1 MALSGTILPSISTFS
16 AQKEKCWENRWK
28 DELDRSMH
36 LSCIADISNMD
47 NLSRATDDE
56 DLDKYLDLEFILAN
70 TAGSDNLGLG
80 MGSDYRMQ
88 ESRNMYNPTV
98 TPTTYSVPEINPSPP
113 PYTTS
118 LMAELLQSD
127 VDTYCQP
134 SLPNNM
140 QGRFLVRSAFP
151 SQDISECI
159 KVEPC
164 MDSYGPVR
172 GMVPK
177 VKQEGNGA
185 CMRSYEQP
193 RLANSPQG
201 AGSMT
206 PPQSPAELINTDCQ
220 SQMCHAMTFTQSY
233 QGNTGFPHAAP
244 PQMQLPYPNAHH
256 FSVCD
261 DGLGMP
267 NANQRVL
274 LTPPSSPLEM
284 DTKPKRGRRT
294 WPRKR
299 TATHTCTFSGCGKTY
314 TKSSHLKAHHRTHTG
329 EKPYHCSWEGCGW
342 KFARSDEL
350 TRHFRKH
357 TGHRPFQCHL
367 CERAFSRSDHLALHM
382 KRHM

>member
-1 MALSGTILPSISTFS
+1 
-16 AQKEKCWENRWK
+16 
-28 DELDRSMH
+28 
-36 LSCIADISNMD
+36 
-47 NLSRATDDE
+47 
-56 DLDKYLDLEFILAN
+56 
-70 TAGSDNLGLG
+70 
-80 MGSDYRMQ
+80 MQ
-88 ESRNMYNPTV
+88 ESRNMYNTQVPSTQ
-98 TPTTYSVPEINPSPP
+98 YAVPEINPSPP
-113 PYTTS
+113 PYSTS

-127 VDTYCQP
+127 IDTYCQP
-134 SLPNNM
+134 PVPTNI

-151 SQDISECI
+151 TPQDISECI
-159 KVEPC
+159 KTEPC
-164 MDSYGPVR
+164 MDTYGPVR

-177 VKQEGNGA
+177 VKQEGSGA

-220 SQMCHAMTFTQSY
+220 SQLCHAMTFTQGY
-233 QGNTGFPHAAP
+233 QGNAGFPHAAP
-244 PQMQLPYPNAHH
+244 PQMQLAYPSAHH

-267 NANQRVL
+267 SANQRVL

-284 DTKPKRGRRT
+284 DAKPKRGRRT

-329 EKPYHCSWEGCGW
+329 NYALRHATTV
-342 KFARSDEL
+342 AR
-350 TRHFRKH
+350 
-357 TGHRPFQCHL
+357 HL
-367 CERAFSRSDHLALHM
+367 CIHP
-382 KRHM
+382 

>member
-1 MALSGTILPSISTFS
+1 MFKNKANRNQSVSL
-16 AQKEKCWENRWK
+16 QRWK

-36 LSCIADISNMD
+36 LSCIADLSNMD
-47 NLSRATDDE
+47 NLNRITDDE

-70 TAGSDNLGLG
+70 TASSDNLGLG
-80 MGSDYRMQ
+80 MAGDYRMQ
-88 ESRNMYNPTV
+88 ESRNMYNPT
-98 TPTTYSVPEINPSPP
+98 TYPVPEINASPPP

-127 VDTYCQP
+127 VDTYCPP
-134 SLPNNM
+134 SF
-140 QGRFLVRSAFP
+140 QGRFLVRPAF
-151 SQDISECI
+151 STQDISECI

-220 SQMCHAMTFTQSY
+220 SHSQMCHALTFSQGY

-244 PQMQLPYPNAHH
+244 PQMQLPYPSTHH
-256 FSVCD
+256 FSMCD
-261 DGLGMP
+261 DGLAMP

-274 LTPPSSPLEM
+274 LTPPSSPLEL
-284 DTKPKRGRRT
+284 DAKPKRGRRT

-329 EKPYHCSWEGCGW
+329 KNKLHLFFWKIYHNLKVVTSSKNGQILMNSLFFHRREALSLQLGRLWVEV
-342 KFARSDEL
+342 
-350 TRHFRKH
+350 
-357 TGHRPFQCHL
+357 RPF
-367 CERAFSRSDHLALHM
+367 
-382 KRHM
+382 

>member
-1 MALSGTILPSISTFS
+1 M
-16 AQKEKCWENRWK
+16 QRWK
-28 DELDRSMH
+28 DELDRSMY
-36 LSCIADISNMD
+36 LSCTADISNMD
-47 NLSRATDDE
+47 NLSRTTDDE

-70 TAGSDNLGLG
+70 TAGSDHLGLG
-80 MGSDYRMQ
+80 MGGDYRMQ

-98 TPTTYSVPEINPSPP
+98 APTAYPVPEINPSPP

-134 SLPNNM
+134 SLPNNI
-140 QGRFLVRSAFP
+140 QGRFLVGSNFS
-151 SQDISECI
+151 SQDILECI

-164 MDSYGPVR
+164 MDSYEPVR

-244 PQMQLPYPNAHH
+244 PQIQLQYPNAHH
-256 FSVCD
+256 FSMCD
-261 DGLGMP
+261 DVLGMP
-267 NANQRVL
+267 SANQRVL

-284 DTKPKRGRRT
+284 GAKPKRGRRT

-299 TATHTCTFSGCGKTY
+299 TATHTCTFSGCSKTY

-329 EKPYHCSWEGCGW
+329 K
-342 KFARSDEL
+342 
-350 TRHFRKH
+350 
-357 TGHRPFQCHL
+357 
-367 CERAFSRSDHLALHM
+367 
-382 KRHM
+382 

>member
-1 MALSGTILPSISTFS
+1 
-16 AQKEKCWENRWK
+16 
-28 DELDRSMH
+28 MH
-36 LSCIADISNMD
+36 LSCAADISNMD
-47 NLSRATDDE
+47 NLNRATDDE

-70 TAGSDNLGLG
+70 TVASDHLGLC
-80 MGSDYRMQ
+80 DYRMH
-88 ESRNMYNPTV
+88 ESRNVYNP
-98 TPTTYSVPEINPSPP
+98 PTYQEINQSPP
-113 PYTTS
+113 PYSS
-118 LMAELLQSD
+118 LMEELLQSD
-127 VDTYCQP
+127 VDTYCQQ
-134 SLPNNM
+134 SLANNIH
-140 QGRFLVRSAFP
+140 GRFLVRSFP

-177 VKQEGNGA
+177 VKQEGSGT

-206 PPQSPAELINTDCQ
+206 PPQSPVELINTDCQ
-220 SQMCHAMTFTQSY
+220 SQMCHAMTFTQTY

-244 PQMQLPYPNAHH
+244 PQMQLSYPTTHH
-256 FSVCD
+256 FNVCD
-261 DGLGMP
+261 EPLGMP
-267 NANQRVL
+267 SANQRVL

-284 DTKPKRGRRT
+284 DAKPKRGRRT

-329 EKPYHCSWEGCGW
+329 K
-342 KFARSDEL
+342 
-350 TRHFRKH
+350 
-357 TGHRPFQCHL
+357 
-367 CERAFSRSDHLALHM
+367 
-382 KRHM
+382 